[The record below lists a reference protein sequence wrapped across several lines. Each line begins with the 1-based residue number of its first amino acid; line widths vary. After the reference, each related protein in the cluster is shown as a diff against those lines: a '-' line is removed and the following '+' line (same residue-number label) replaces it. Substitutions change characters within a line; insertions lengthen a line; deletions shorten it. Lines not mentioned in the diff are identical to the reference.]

1 MTWFF
6 SLRYILTLQD
16 KHPELLYQGLFWFK
30 DLTVQDPYCFL
41 PILSAVLSYFNISVS
56 IVNLKMSMNIN
67 SNPNPVMA
75 KYGKYFK
82 YFPFLSLPITVF
94 FPSGLVLY
102 WCSMAFLQ
110 LVFSLALKN
119 KTYKHLLGFPEFL
132 PGTIIDKM
140 VKKLY
145 LEPKTGTEC
154 HQGRHCR
161 PNQRF
166 NNRHK
171 KVGQT
176 SFL

>member
-56 IVNLKMSMNIN
+56 LVNLKMSMNIN

-110 LVFSLALKN
+110 LSCNENSSNPTSSDSEYFDAAV
-119 KTYKHLLGFPEFL
+119 P
-132 PGTIIDKM
+132 PGN
-140 VKKLY
+140 
-145 LEPKTGTEC
+145 C
-154 HQGRHCR
+154 GR
-161 PNQRF
+161 
-166 NNRHK
+166 
-171 KVGQT
+171 
-176 SFL
+176 